1 MVFPNK
7 ACKYSYVRRICS
19 RMYVVLCNVFV
30 TKYVFII
37 GNHAVYNL
45 QASCDENKKE
55 WIKKLQAVFEN
66 LKLSS

>member
-1 MVFPNK
+1 MYLLLVF
-7 ACKYSYVRRICS
+7 
-19 RMYVVLCNVFV
+19 
-30 TKYVFII
+30 TKYVSII